1 MLNIDVP
8 DIPAA
13 VRFYERA
20 LGLRLRRTLFDGT
33 VAEMSGAPL
42 PIFLLEKKPAS
53 SPGPAIPATRDYAR
67 HWTPVH
73 LDITV
78 TDLGAAIDRACDAG
92 AVLEGRIHV
101 DVWGRLATLGDPFG
115 HGFCLIEWSASGYD
129 AVADSVT
136 RLQQQRLP
144 RPASRSR

>member
-1 MLNIDVP
+1 MEALLNIDVP

-42 PIFLLEKKPAS
+42 PIFLLEKKTAS
-53 SPGPAIPATRDYAR
+53 SPGSAIPATRDYAR
-67 HWTPVH
+67 HWTPAH
-73 LDITV
+73 LDIAV
-78 TDLGAAIDRACDAG
+78 PDLEAAIDRAREAG

-101 DVWGRLATLGDPFG
+101 DVWGRLATLSDPFG
-115 HGFCLIEWSASGYD
+115 HGFCLIEWSGSGYD

-136 RLQQQRLP
+136 QHRPP